1 MVGDTVAPPT
11 MEAASLTSQGPEELL
26 SRGWADAVTLGDLLL
41 RTADRRPTGDAVVF
55 PHERLSYGELADRA
69 GTLARG
75 LIGLGIEPGEK
86 VGVLMANSP
95 DCVATIY
102 AIALAGAV
110 VVPINTRY
118 RAVELP
124 YVITNAELAAIITS
138 DRIDDY
144 VDLLGLI

>member
-1 MVGDTVAPPT
+1 M
-11 MEAASLTSQGPEELL
+11 
-26 SRGWADAVTLGDLLL
+26 
-41 RTADRRPTGDAVVF
+41 
-55 PHERLSYGELADRA
+55 
-69 GTLARG
+69 LARG
-75 LIGLGIEPGEK
+75 LIGLGLEPGEK

-95 DCVATIY
+95 DCIATIY

-144 VDLLGLI
+144 VDLLGLIASAFPGIESAPDPYRLSLEAAPALRQ

>member
-1 MVGDTVAPPT
+1 M
-11 MEAASLTSQGPEELL
+11 TSQGPEGLL
-26 SRGWADAVTLGDLLL
+26 SRGWAEAVTLGDLLL
-41 RTADRRPTGDAVVF
+41 RTAASTPEADAVVF
-55 PHERLSYGELADRA
+55 PEERLTYRELAERA

-75 LIGLGIEPGEK
+75 LIGLGLEPGEK

-95 DCVATIY
+95 DCIATIY

-124 YVITNAELAAIITS
+124 YVIANAELAAIITS

-144 VDLLGLI
+144 VDLLGLIASALPGIE